1 MGTLSFSLIRFTQHN
16 DCSEGFEDKQGGNVG
31 PVPSEASVS
40 PPPIAPSGAIPS
52 KTIPTSQLPG
62 KYKKRPFAYTEDS
75 TDEEDVDMEIEDNDS
90 SGSSVDSD
98 HVPAKRL
105 RTSIATRSSRAISV
119 SEKSTD
125 VGALPS
131 NARDDTPG
139 PGNSDTEPEPNCDP
153 EVPDLNSSMNALSPG
168 ARLDPARDTTPP
180 DMDALSPG
188 VHSDP
193 ARDTTAPATPTSCSS
208 EQGDMEV
215 DEPDTTPEDR
225 NTVAVN
231 IPCTCD
237 LANTSPVALSQH
249 LFSGPAPGPGLKV
262 PDFLTVKHN
271 IYGYLSS
278 VSEPGFKALLE
289 NYITFELADHSGIRG
304 TLSTSY
310 RPKAIAWWFGRARP
324 AKLPPYDSLKSFTSG
339 VMEWWIFVQPR
350 WRKIKPK
357 MVSRVAGDW
366 EHLYQPGVNGLL
378 NIVILAYWWV
388 RILEER
394 GTPIDETY
402 TWFVSDVTWVLSR
415 LAGVACDGIFNR

>member
-131 NARDDTPG
+131 DARDDTPG

-180 DMDALSPG
+180 RHGCAVSWCPLRPG
-188 VHSDP
+188 EGYHRP
-193 ARDTTAPATPTSCSS
+193 C
-208 EQGDMEV
+208 
-215 DEPDTTPEDR
+215 
-225 NTVAVN
+225 NTHIVQLR
-231 IPCTCD
+231 TGRHG
-237 LANTSPVALSQH
+237 S
-249 LFSGPAPGPGLKV
+249 
-262 PDFLTVKHN
+262 
-271 IYGYLSS
+271 
-278 VSEPGFKALLE
+278 
-289 NYITFELADHSGIRG
+289 R
-304 TLSTSY
+304 
-310 RPKAIAWWFGRARP
+310 RAR
-324 AKLPPYDSLKSFTSG
+324 Y
-339 VMEWWIFVQPR
+339 
-350 WRKIKPK
+350 
-357 MVSRVAGDW
+357 
-366 EHLYQPGVNGLL
+366 YPG
-378 NIVILAYWWV
+378 
-388 RILEER
+388 R
-394 GTPIDETY
+394 
-402 TWFVSDVTWVLSR
+402 S
-415 LAGVACDGIFNR
+415 